1 MAEAKPQTRVK
12 VQYTCPKCKRDL
24 ERINRTT
31 IDKIIGIIVPIR
43 RYKCMG
49 CFWEGIRIHHSEN

>member
-1 MAEAKPQTRVK
+1 MAQTKVQPKVK
-12 VQYTCPKCKRDL
+12 VEYTCPKCKRDL

-31 IDKIIGIIVPIR
+31 IDKIIGVIIPIR

-49 CFWEGIRIHHSEN
+49 CFWEGVKIYYSNN